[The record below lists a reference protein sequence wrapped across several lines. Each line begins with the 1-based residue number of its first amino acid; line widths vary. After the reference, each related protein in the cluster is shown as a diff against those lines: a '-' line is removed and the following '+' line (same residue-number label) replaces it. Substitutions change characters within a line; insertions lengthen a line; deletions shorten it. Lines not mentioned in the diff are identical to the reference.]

1 MNEID
6 KNYSR
11 FNRGELMALLIAQ
24 TKENE
29 RLREELDA
37 ARAKIAERRAI
48 IDKAG
53 SIAEVSAELSGIF
66 AAAEEAC
73 AVYTENIKLLS
84 GREEEILAG
93 LKAEAERYA
102 KEREE
107 EAESYAERVRRE
119 ADEYAGQERAKAEA
133 YMDRAKKEA
142 DNYWQ
147 DASTKVLEL
156 LERTSGGA

>member
-1 MNEID
+1 MNETD

-11 FNRGELMALLIAQ
+11 LNRGELMALLIAQ
-24 TKENE
+24 AKDNE

-73 AVYTENIKLLS
+73 TIYTENIKLLS
-84 GREEEILAG
+84 GREDEILAG
-93 LKAEAERYA
+93 LKAEAEKHA
-102 KEREE
+102 KEREA

-119 ADEYAGQERAKAEA
+119 AEEYAEQERAKADE
-133 YMDRAKKEA
+133 YMRRAKEEA

-147 DASTKVLEL
+147 DASAKVLEL
-156 LERTSGGA
+156 LERTAGGA